1 MKRERVVVC
10 AKERLASARPKIETV
25 AESILTDFVKIVA

>member
-10 AKERLASARPKIETV
+10 AKERLASARPKIEIDV
-25 AESILTDFVKIVA
+25 GSILTDLVKIVA